1 MNTWWRILA
10 VLALAGYGVFLVRN
24 TAVVAG
30 GSDSSGYLNSARLLA
45 DGKLVDDLRV
55 PPEFGPRGSAD
66 PMHFLPQ
73 GYFSFT
79 DRTKLSPT
87 YPTGLPLQFAVAGKL
102 FGWKL
107 GAAGVM
113 LLSAL
118 GAVWLCYLVAREVGA
133 SVPLAIAGAVT
144 LAAFPVF
151 IFTSIQPLSDT
162 NATWWTLLALLG
174 AIRARRGRAWALA
187 AGAAFAMAVLV
198 RPTNILLLP
207 AFLVVLGLD
216 WKKLG
221 LFALAGLPAAVWLGC
236 YNRALYGGSLQSG
249 YGDVFSAFALSYGA
263 PTAWHFT
270 KWLAL
275 LLPAAVLVLPL
286 IAALRR
292 DTRRRELLALMVAF
306 IALTGFYLF
315 YEISHE
321 VWWCLRF
328 VLPVVPALIVSAM
341 LGAEGIARGV
351 AKTRV
356 ILALILGGWAVGNAC
371 YWTPRLDV
379 FMMKHYE
386 QAYAD
391 GAAAARVQLPHDAL
405 VMSFAFSGSL
415 YFYSDFP
422 VLRWDQIEPPVF
434 ARYVSLAKAAGRPI
448 CAVIFDWEEK
458 DAFRRCP
465 GDWTRIGGIHNV
477 GLWRLG
483 KP

>member
-1 MNTWWRILA
+1 MRILA
-10 VLALAGYGVFLVRN
+10 VLALAGYGVFLGRN

-45 DGKLVDDLRV
+45 AGKLLDELRV
-55 PPEFGPRGSAD
+55 PAEFGPRESVD

-73 GYFSFT
+73 GYFPFT
-79 DRTKLSPT
+79 NRTKLTPT
-87 YPTGLPLQFAVAGKL
+87 YPTGLPLQFALAGKL
-102 FGWKL
+102 LGWKL
-107 GAAGVM
+107 GGAAVM
-113 LLSAL
+113 LLGAL
-118 GAVWLCYLVAREVGA
+118 GSVALIYVLARDMGGSVALAV
-133 SVPLAIAGAVT
+133 AGAVM

-151 IFTSIQPLSDT
+151 IFTSVQPLSDT
-162 NATWWTLLALLG
+162 NATCWTLLALVSG
-174 AIRARRGRAWALA
+174 TRARRGNAWALA
-187 AGAAFAMAVLV
+187 TGGAFALAVLV

-207 AFLVVLGLD
+207 ALLVLLGLD
-216 WKKLG
+216 WKRLA
-221 LFALAGLPAAVWLGC
+221 LFAVAGLPAAVWLGC
-236 YNRALYGGSLQSG
+236 YNRALYGSPLQSG

-263 PTAWHFT
+263 PTAWHFA

-286 IAALRR
+286 FAWLRR
-292 DTRRRELLALMVAF
+292 DTRGRHLLALTLAF
-306 IALTGFYLF
+306 AAITGFYLF

-328 VLPVVPALIVSAM
+328 VLPAVPALIVAAL
-341 LGAEGIARGV
+341 LGAEGIARGP
-351 AKTRV
+351 AKSRV
-356 ILALILGGWAVGNAC
+356 LLALILGGWAAGNAA

-391 GAAAARVQLPHDAL
+391 GAAAAREQLPGNAL

-434 ARYVSLAKAAGRPI
+434 AGYVSRAKNAARPI

-477 GLWRLG
+477 GLWRLAG
-483 KP
+483 P